1 MSIVESL
8 IPGAASDGTYVPGQ
22 IIIQFGP
29 GLELGKMSEVLS
41 GIGAVVSEVLR
52 QAAGD
57 VGALTLANLPAN
69 LDPAM
74 AAKLLSLVPGVS
86 FAEPNYVLSIDAVA
100 TDPAYSGGQ
109 LWGMEGDQTSPANA
123 YGSQAGE
130 AWAAGNTGSTKMGVG
145 VIDTGIDYRHQ
156 DLYRNI
162 WLNQNEIPGAFKTS
176 LQDTDGDGLITFR
189 DLNASANAA
198 FVTDKNGNSRIDAG
212 DLLNDTRW
220 ENGVDDDGNGF
231 KDDLVGWDFVN
242 NDNDPYDDNSHGTH
256 VSGTIAATP
265 NDGGVVGVNWAAEL
279 VALKFLNAQGSGTS
293 ANAIKA
299 LDYLTGAS
307 KAGTAVDFVASNN
320 SWGGDA
326 FSQAMLDA
334 IVRAAKQDILFVAA
348 AGNGGSDGVG
358 DNNNST
364 PYYPSSY
371 STLNQGGLTYDAVI
385 SVAAITSTGAMASFS
400 NYGISAVDIGAP
412 GNSIY
417 STMPN
422 GGYGTKS
429 GTSMAAP
436 HVTGALALY
445 SAAVGAGVSADA
457 IKQALLAS
465 AAPTASLL
473 DKVLSDG
480 RLDLGKLLGAP
491 ADTTPPTATAAIT
504 DALDNAGAVTGPVA
518 NGGATDDVTPQL
530 RGTLSG
536 ALASDEIVRVY
547 RDGAVAGQASVSG
560 SDWTF
565 QDGTVS
571 GGAHTWAARVV
582 DAAGNVG
589 PATGDFSLS
598 ITAPSLIYGKQG
610 SDTVTGTAGPD
621 KIWGVSAATS
631 DVGRGA
637 VDVLTGGTGGDTF
650 VLGDARGR
658 FYDDGWGFSAG
669 TGDYAR
675 ITDFNSAEGDKIQLA
690 GAASRWLQHVVT
702 IGGTQG
708 LGIYYD
714 SNGGGTWNSSDELVG
729 FLPGKSSLLAGDFV
743 FV

>member
-1 MSIVESL
+1 
-8 IPGAASDGTYVPGQ
+8 
-22 IIIQFGP
+22 
-29 GLELGKMSEVLS
+29 
-41 GIGAVVSEVLR
+41 
-52 QAAGD
+52 
-57 VGALTLANLPAN
+57 
-69 LDPAM
+69 
-74 AAKLLSLVPGVS
+74 
-86 FAEPNYVLSIDAVA
+86 
-100 TDPAYSGGQ
+100 
-109 LWGMEGDQTSPANA
+109 
-123 YGSQAGE
+123 
-130 AWAAGNTGSTKMGVG
+130 
-145 VIDTGIDYRHQ
+145 
-156 DLYRNI
+156 
-162 WLNQNEIPGAFKTS
+162 
-176 LQDTDGDGLITFR
+176 
-189 DLNASANAA
+189 
-198 FVTDKNGNSRIDAG
+198 
-212 DLLNDTRW
+212 
-220 ENGVDDDGNGF
+220 
-231 KDDLVGWDFVN
+231 
-242 NDNDPYDDNSHGTH
+242 
-256 VSGTIAATP
+256 
-265 NDGGVVGVNWAAEL
+265 
-279 VALKFLNAQGSGTS
+279 
-293 ANAIKA
+293 
-299 LDYLTGAS
+299 
-307 KAGTAVDFVASNN
+307 VDFVASNN

-348 AGNGGSDGVG
+348 AGNGGSDGRG

-364 PYYPSSY
+364 AYYPSSY

-385 SVAAITSTGAMASFS
+385 SVAAITSTGALASFS

-417 STMPN
+417 STVPN

-436 HVTGALALY
+436 HVSGALALY
-445 SAAVGAGVSADA
+445 SAAVGAGISADA

-491 ADTTPPTATAAIT
+491 PDTTPPTTTAAIV
-504 DALDNAGAVTGPVA
+504 DALDNAGPATGPVA
-518 NGGATDDVTPQL
+518 NGGVTDDVTPQL
-530 RGTLSG
+530 RGVLSG

-547 RDGAVAGQASVSG
+547 RDGAVVGQASVNG
-560 SDWTF
+560 ADWTF
-565 QDGTVS
+565 QDGTVA

-582 DAAGNVG
+582 DGAGNVG
-589 PATGDFSLS
+589 AASGDFSLS

-631 DVGRGA
+631 DLGRGA
-637 VDVLTGGTGGDTF
+637 VDVLTGGGGGDTF
-650 VLGDARGR
+650 VLGDGRGR

-729 FLPGKSSLLAGDFV
+729 FLPGKSSLAAADFV